1 MPIAPYARIHP
12 LFMRQHAL
20 DRDQLLIKDDVGQLG
35 AYFAHCVYAGVGSFP
50 QWAVVWVKSQHSS
63 LFHCVDWTKG
73 EVAITLIDAVGPIV
87 PGLYVL
93 LRFTTTD
100 KVLFLLI
107 VLDTGFVT
115 FSVLMLSLLILAK
128 RRAVGVGE
136 LVIVRLLELEVR

>member
-1 MPIAPYARIHP
+1 M
-12 LFMRQHAL
+12 
-20 DRDQLLIKDDVGQLG
+20 
-35 AYFAHCVYAGVGSFP
+35 
-50 QWAVVWVKSQHSS
+50 
-63 LFHCVDWTKG
+63 
-73 EVAITLIDAVGPIV
+73 
-87 PGLYVL
+87 L

>member
-1 MPIAPYARIHP
+1 
-12 LFMRQHAL
+12 
-20 DRDQLLIKDDVGQLG
+20 
-35 AYFAHCVYAGVGSFP
+35 
-50 QWAVVWVKSQHSS
+50 
-63 LFHCVDWTKG
+63 
-73 EVAITLIDAVGPIV
+73 V
-87 PGLYVL
+87 PGLFVL

>member
-1 MPIAPYARIHP
+1 
-12 LFMRQHAL
+12 
-20 DRDQLLIKDDVGQLG
+20 
-35 AYFAHCVYAGVGSFP
+35 
-50 QWAVVWVKSQHSS
+50 
-63 LFHCVDWTKG
+63 
-73 EVAITLIDAVGPIV
+73 
-87 PGLYVL
+87 VL